1 MTTAPFTVYDTI
13 TGEVLRTGRASE
25 DDALLQ
31 ASGANEAVLLDTLD
45 AETQYLPGG
54 TITNRP
60 VAAFTKTTIAA
71 SGADVALLE
80 IPGPF
85 IVTIDGGAYEVE
97 DSVEIAS
104 DMAATYAVRI
114 DHFPYRPIDVDI
126 VAS

>member
-1 MTTAPFTVYDTI
+1 VTTAPFTVYDTI

-31 ASGANEAVLLDTLD
+31 ASGANEAVLLD